1 MVSTHPSKHMTY
13 HDVSEAL
20 AQSGCCMCRLAGS
33 AVRRYLESLLWEF
46 VNDPGVREELRAARG
61 FCREHS
67 WQVQAMGSP
76 LGVAILWRDLLT
88 QEVVELQRPGAE
100 LKRRRAAPQRKCP
113 ACAQRDEAEQRFLE
127 TLLEHLEAGELR
139 GEYTGSSGLCLP
151 HLERALR
158 SAPRQAYCF
167 LVEAESEKLNRLLG
181 ELSEIIRKNDYRFRE
196 EPWGAERD
204 AWMRATGKLKGEKPH
219 Q

>member
-1 MVSTHPSKHMTY
+1 M
-13 HDVSEAL
+13 
-20 AQSGCCMCRLAGS
+20 
-33 AVRRYLESLLWEF
+33 
-46 VNDPGVREELRAARG
+46 
-61 FCREHS
+61 
-67 WQVQAMGSP
+67 
-76 LGVAILWRDLLT
+76 
-88 QEVVELQRPGAE
+88 
-100 LKRRRAAPQRKCP
+100 
-113 ACAQRDEAEQRFLE
+113 
-127 TLLEHLEAGELR
+127 EAGELR